1 MTENHIEQLKME
13 TLYERAQHN
22 VAESWTPL
30 WDEEV
35 TQRLYKYPD
44 GEVNVLYNPFNED
57 ETQIEYSILTN
68 DGYQKTVTQQFPK
81 AQKDPY

>member
-13 TLYERAQHN
+13 TLFERAQHSVN
-22 VAESWTPL
+22 ESWTPL
-30 WDEEV
+30 WDEGI

-44 GEVNVLYNPFNED
+44 GEVNVLYIPITD
-57 ETQIEYSILTN
+57 GETHVEYNILTN
-68 DGYQKTVTQQFPK
+68 EGYQKTIKQRFYK